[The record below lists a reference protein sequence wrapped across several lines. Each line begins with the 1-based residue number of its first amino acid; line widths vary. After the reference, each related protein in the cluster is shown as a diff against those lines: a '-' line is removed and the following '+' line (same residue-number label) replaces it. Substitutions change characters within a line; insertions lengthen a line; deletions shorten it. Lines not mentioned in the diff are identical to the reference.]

1 MNESVNSIQSL
12 YATKQY
18 AVLVAAVLMMLAQA
32 AGCVGED
39 SGSDAGY
46 DGGGGLDGG
55 SVDASASGSIGGD
68 SCNYPSCLANLVT
81 TCVPSGTC
89 VEQTGGAAFA
99 TNDCYS
105 NGVKMISSTDANT
118 LITSITFKNGS
129 TTCYS
134 VDVTESW
141 PTTMTFKN
149 VSGGTIATMTVDTTT
164 NAATVRCAGGQTVA
178 LNANCDSASYGGGSS
193 SSPSCTPGLCMP

>member
-81 TCVPSGTC
+81 TCVPSGTWLNRP
-89 VEQTGGAAFA
+89 VVRLSQR
-99 TNDCYS
+99 
-105 NGVKMISSTDANT
+105 
-118 LITSITFKNGS
+118 
-129 TTCYS
+129 
-134 VDVTESW
+134 
-141 PTTMTFKN
+141 
-149 VSGGTIATMTVDTTT
+149 TIAI
-164 NAATVRCAGGQTVA
+164 QTV
-178 LNANCDSASYGGGSS
+178 SR
-193 SSPSCTPGLCMP
+193 